1 MPIERCLS
9 TQFDT
14 ISFGTVSCAHSAS
27 RARSS
32 RFGSL
37 TCGTRRQYQAVASAP
52 VAAARIL
59 PGFRSSG
66 KLMILRAVC
75 DGRGRLSYA
84 PRMSVDRKGMHMDTF
99 TEIAAKWAQQA
110 VEVSEV
116 VDAVA
121 LPSERQATL
130 SDGKPGHVGPN
141 KTEVSGILPETPRNA
156 FSRSD

>member
-1 MPIERCLS
+1 
-9 TQFDT
+9 
-14 ISFGTVSCAHSAS
+14 
-27 RARSS
+27 
-32 RFGSL
+32 
-37 TCGTRRQYQAVASAP
+37 
-52 VAAARIL
+52 
-59 PGFRSSG
+59 
-66 KLMILRAVC
+66 
-75 DGRGRLSYA
+75 
-84 PRMSVDRKGMHMDTF
+84 MHMDTF

-141 KTEVSGILPETPRNA
+141 KTKVSGILPEIPRNA